1 MVSYAAISRLALGD
15 IRFLLLEEPGNS
27 HPVSLASLHQSMQDE
42 DKPSCPDGEESGLLK
57 ALDVGTIPL
66 EDVDP
71 KIKVPPKI

>member
-1 MVSYAAISRLALGD
+1 
-15 IRFLLLEEPGNS
+15 
-27 HPVSLASLHQSMQDE
+27 MQDE
-42 DKPSCPDGEESGLLK
+42 DRPFCPDGEELGLLK